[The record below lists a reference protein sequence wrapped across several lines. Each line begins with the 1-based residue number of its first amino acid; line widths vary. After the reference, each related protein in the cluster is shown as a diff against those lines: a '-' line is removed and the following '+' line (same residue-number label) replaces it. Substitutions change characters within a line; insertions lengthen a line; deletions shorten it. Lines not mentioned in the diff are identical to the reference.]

1 MMWVSYGYD
10 GSVAGNFFVLHAGRP
25 KPKQLGIEAIS
36 DYSDDDQCYEG
47 NLENGTITVCSIKH
61 FIGSIPIR
69 ENAFHLVD
77 GLPRAISPLSVALK
91 TEAECSWCGA
101 LSCITG
107 CRKG

>member
-10 GSVAGNFFVLHAGRP
+10 GAIAGNFFVLHAGRP

-36 DYSDDDQCYEG
+36 DYSEDDQCYEG
-47 NLENGTITVCSIKH
+47 TLENGTITACSIQY

-69 ENAFHLVD
+69 ENAFHLIDSV
-77 GLPRAISPLSVALK
+77 PRAISVPKENL
-91 TEAECSWCGA
+91 EPECSWCGA